1 METTIDR
8 SKIKITGN
16 CMCEPQQCAFDI
28 AVHATIEIDTLSA
41 RRKVT
46 GWLIDE
52 VGNMIIG
59 GMPQLIVSKQT
70 IWRVSAILTSTRKGV
85 IGEVGTV
92 DVDAETGE
100 LKTSA
105 ELREQ
110 ILNNVTHIVKPLS
123 SIFNQRHDA

>member
-1 METTIDR
+1 METAIDR

-16 CMCEPQQCAFDI
+16 GVREPQQRAFDI
-28 AVHATIEIDTLSA
+28 AVYATVEIDALSA

-59 GMPQLIVSKQT
+59 GTPQLIVSKQT
-70 IWRVSAILTSTRKGV
+70 IWRVPAILTSTRKGV
-85 IGEVGTV
+85 VGEVGTV

-100 LKTSA
+100 LKTSTD
-105 ELREQ
+105 LREQ
-110 ILNNVTHIVKPLS
+110 ILKNVERLVASAAS
-123 SIFNQRHDA
+123 SAAG

>member
-16 CMCEPQQCAFDI
+16 GVREPQQRAFDI
-28 AVHATIEIDTLSA
+28 AVYATVEIDTLSA

-59 GMPQLIVSKQT
+59 GTPQLIVSKQT
-70 IWRVSAILTSTRKGV
+70 IWRVPAVLTSTSKGV
-85 IGEVGTV
+85 VGEVGMV
-92 DVDAETGE
+92 DVDAESGE

>member
-1 METTIDR
+1 MY
-8 SKIKITGN
+8 
-16 CMCEPQQCAFDI
+16 
-28 AVHATIEIDTLSA
+28 ATVEIDALSA

-59 GMPQLIVSKQT
+59 GTPQLIVSKQT
-70 IWRVSAILTSTRKGV
+70 IWRVPAILTSTRKGV

-92 DVDAETGE
+92 DVDAKTGE

>member
-16 CMCEPQQCAFDI
+16 GVREPQQRAFDI
-28 AVHATIEIDTLSA
+28 AVYATVEIDTLSA

-59 GMPQLIVSKQT
+59 GTPQLVVSKQT
-70 IWRVSAILTSTRKGV
+70 IWRVPAILTSTSKGV
-85 IGEVGTV
+85 VGEVGTV

-100 LKTSA
+100 LKTSE
-105 ELREQ
+105 ELREH
-110 ILNNVTHIVKPLS
+110 ILKNVERLAASAS
-123 SIFNQRHDA
+123 SSAAG

>member
-1 METTIDR
+1 METAIDR

-16 CMCEPQQCAFDI
+16 GVREPQQRAFDI
-28 AVHATIEIDTLSA
+28 AVYATVEIDALSA

-70 IWRVSAILTSTRKGV
+70 IWRVPAILTSTSKGV
-85 IGEVGTV
+85 VGEVGIV

-100 LKTSA
+100 LKTST

-110 ILNNVTHIVKPLS
+110 ILKNVERLAASAIS
-123 SIFNQRHDA
+123 SAAG

>member
-1 METTIDR
+1 MY
-8 SKIKITGN
+8 
-16 CMCEPQQCAFDI
+16 
-28 AVHATIEIDTLSA
+28 ATVEIDALSA

-59 GMPQLIVSKQT
+59 GTPQLIVSKQT
-70 IWRVSAILTSTRKGV
+70 IWRVPAILTSTSKGV
-85 IGEVGTV
+85 VGEVGTM

-110 ILNNVTHIVKPLS
+110 ILKNVERLAASATS
-123 SIFNQRHDA
+123 SAAG

>member
-16 CMCEPQQCAFDI
+16 GVREPQQRAFDI
-28 AVHATIEIDTLSA
+28 AVYATVEIDALSA

-70 IWRVSAILTSTRKGV
+70 IWRVPAILTSTSKGV
-85 IGEVGTV
+85 VGEVGIV

-100 LKTSA
+100 LKTST

-110 ILNNVTHIVKPLS
+110 ILKNVERLAASAIS
-123 SIFNQRHDA
+123 SAAG